1 MYKKL
6 LQENTNNIN
15 IQIFRYTIVGGFAFV
30 VDFLILFILTEYLKI
45 YYLNAAAISFLIGLL
60 VNYYIS
66 INWIFTQR
74 NFNSQLMEFMIYG
87 FIGLIGLGINELFIW
102 LLTEKMALYYLLSKV
117 ISTIFVFL
125 WNFFIRK
132 FILFY

>member
-1 MYKKL
+1 VYKKL